1 MLMESQELR
10 KFAAEGKPVVEIW
23 QEAVEACRTAVKQF
37 TDRHGEP
44 MYCGFANVRVRPAR
58 GKFVQF
64 LKAEGIGSNGWNGG
78 YSVSYYDMM
87 RNQPYGHTQ
96 SMDIKEHGCDAF
108 AEVLRK
114 HGMDAH
120 MESRAD

>member
-1 MLMESQELR
+1 MNNIQTIHETGTV
-10 KFAAEGKPVVEIW
+10 AAKK
-23 QEAVEACRTAVKQF
+23 AVSDYLAEWTAKTGGNQY
-37 TDRHGEP
+37 GEP
-44 MYCGFANVRVRPAR
+44 MYCGFANVRIRPAR
-58 GKFVQF
+58 GRFVQF
-64 LKAEGIGSNGWNGG
+64 LKAEGIGSSGWNGG
-78 YSVSYYDMM
+78 YTVSYYDMM